1 KLLPDEVRE
10 LTTRGVDEHE
20 QLVVE
25 ILEDVGPPHLD
36 RLADDLFLVLI
47 EADEDA
53 FLALLQPAPDELGR
67 ERGLARTGPTDHHGR
82 AVLVHP
88 SVEKRVESVDSAAN
102 FSQIG
107 RASCRER
114 V

>member
-1 KLLPDEVRE
+1 MGYFFFFFSSRRRH
-10 LTTRGVDEHE
+10 TRSLCDWSSDVCSSDLE
-20 QLVVE
+20 Q
-25 ILEDVGPPHLD
+25 II

-53 FLALLQPAPDELGR
+53 FLTLLQPAPDELGR
-67 ERGLARTGPTDHHGR
+67 ERGLARTGPTDHYGR

-102 FSQIG
+102 FSHAISS
-107 RASCRER
+107 RREL
-114 V
+114 